1 MKSTDLNERTESEF
15 RKDFVK
21 GVRKMN
27 SQKEIPDYAAEDSAH
42 VASEADYN
50 ADQIADSLQEA
61 EMEENVADS
70 LEHRERK
77 VTKGLAW
84 LIGIAAVFAICM
96 MVTGLVS
103 REDPL
108 LSSRSDSRQ
117 AAVESASKGG
127 KVAEA
132 GFLYV
137 SRGVKGAA
145 AKAGDMASKAGAAVA
160 GAARQGVAAA
170 GAAVNKLAKSA
181 SGNLSDATAKG
192 KAYSDRIEEEAREV
206 IRGEFGNNPS
216 RKAALGADYAAVQA
230 RVNQILNR

>member
-145 AKAGDMASKAGAAVA
+145 AKAGDMASKAGAA
-160 GAARQGVAAA
+160 AA